1 MVSTITFSF
10 ILFILIL
17 IYGNTL
23 PNNKLLSVS
32 SQNDSFNRQTSVS
45 LNKIKVDLHRI
56 RQILKPLRLLY
67 NSRDLYRKYN
77 NMLQTLWT
85 CCPENRIDMFDI
97 RDVYAALAGRT
108 DCYYFIL
115 ENRTR
120 LTNECNNKL
129 KLYDVAKED
138 IGVCDGRLLRN
149 LDDHYIFVVQLS
161 DYTEKWC
168 IGGLYSMLIYSDINR
183 ILPCER
189 AIRRGLRNDVE
200 VYAKYDNLSS
210 QVLDRYVQNIHNYRD
225 CNDPHFF
232 DAEPGDGEI
241 DPSLPRI
248 EYRK

>member
-1 MVSTITFSF
+1 MVSMITFYL
-10 ILFILIL
+10 ILFISIS

-23 PNNKLLSVS
+23 SNNKFPSIS
-32 SQNDSFNRQTSVS
+32 SQSYSFNRQTSAS
-45 LNKIKVDLHRI
+45 INKIKADIHRI
-56 RQILKPLRLLY
+56 RQILKPLRPLY
-67 NSRDLYRKYN
+67 NSRDVYRKYH

-85 CCPENRIDMFDI
+85 CCPEKRIDMFNMRDI
-97 RDVYAALAGRT
+97 YRTLAGRT

-120 LTNECNNKL
+120 LASECNNKL
-129 KLYDVAKED
+129 KLYDTTNED

-149 LDDHYIFVVQLS
+149 LDDHYIFGTQLS
-161 DYTEKWC
+161 NYTKKWC
-168 IGGLYSMLIYSDINR
+168 IGGFHSMLIYSDINQ

-200 VYAKYDNLSS
+200 VYAKYDNLSN
-210 QVLDRYVQNIHNYRD
+210 QILARYVQNIYNYRD
-225 CNDPHFF
+225 CNDPHYF
-232 DAEPGDGEI
+232 DAEPGDEEI

>member
-1 MVSTITFSF
+1 MVSMIIFYC
-10 ILFILIL
+10 ILFISIL

-23 PNNKLLSVS
+23 SNNKLPFGS
-32 SQNDSFNRQTSVS
+32 SQHYSFNRQTSVS
-45 LNKIKVDLHRI
+45 TNKIKADMHRI
-56 RQILKPLRLLY
+56 RQILKPLRPLY
-67 NSRDLYRKYN
+67 NSRDVYRKYN

-85 CCPENRIDMFDI
+85 CCPEKRIDMFDI
-97 RDVYAALAGRT
+97 RDVYHAVAGRT
-108 DCYYFIL
+108 DCHYFIL

-120 LTNECNNKL
+120 LTNECHNKL
-129 KLYDVAKED
+129 KLYDTTKED
-138 IGVCDGRLLRN
+138 IAICDGRLLRI
-149 LDDHYIFVVQLS
+149 LGDHPMFVVQLS

-168 IGGLYSMLIYSDINR
+168 TGGLYSMLIYSDINR

-189 AIRRGLRNDVE
+189 AIRRELRNDVE

-225 CNDPHFF
+225 CNDPHYF
-232 DAEPGDGEI
+232 DAEPGDEEI